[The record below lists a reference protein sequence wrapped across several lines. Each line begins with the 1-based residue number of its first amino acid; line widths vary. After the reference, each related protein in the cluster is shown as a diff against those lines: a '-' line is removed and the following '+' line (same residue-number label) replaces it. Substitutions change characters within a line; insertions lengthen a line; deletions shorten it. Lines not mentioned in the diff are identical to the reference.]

1 MHEDL
6 LRLDTE
12 VTKALHGLDV
22 RTTQAT
28 PSVHPD
34 KWSIQQIVEHLLN
47 TYRGS
52 IPVIQARLDKGS
64 RTRAKP
70 TFRQRMGQFFI
81 ITLGR
86 FPSGRVAPAAV
97 APSLPT
103 TVRSGAELAERVSTE
118 LRKLDDVTAQGEHLF
133 GNRRAVSHIIL
144 GPLSMHQW
152 RRFHLIHGLHHVK
165 QIDAIRREH
174 SM

>member
-1 MHEDL
+1 MHPDL
-6 LRLDTE
+6 QKLETE
-12 VTKALHGLDV
+12 VTTALRGLDS
-22 RTTQAT
+22 RNTQAT
-28 PSVHPD
+28 PHNRPG

-52 IPVIQARLDKGS
+52 IPAIQARLDKGS
-64 RTRAKP
+64 GTRADP

-86 FPSGRVAPAAV
+86 FPHGRVAPAAV

-103 TVRSGAELAERVSTE
+103 TVRSGAELAERVSAE
-118 LRKLDDVTAQGEHLF
+118 LRKLDEVTARGEHLF
-133 GNRRAVSHIIL
+133 GDRQAVSHIIL

-152 RRFHLIHGLHHVK
+152 RRFHLIHGRHHLK

-174 SM
+174 SV